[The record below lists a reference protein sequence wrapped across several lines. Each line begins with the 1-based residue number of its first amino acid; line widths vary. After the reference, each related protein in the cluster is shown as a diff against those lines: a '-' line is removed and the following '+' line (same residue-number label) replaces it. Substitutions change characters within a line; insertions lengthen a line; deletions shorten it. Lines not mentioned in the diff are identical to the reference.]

1 MGAPTTEDMAK
12 AASGLVEAGFQAAV
26 ERDDKRRDGPLVYER
41 VRWTLTRGEHEE
53 LELEALSYP
62 DGTETF
68 FLRLARFHGMR
79 THSFPLDSWKLWPE
93 RIEFKYYV
101 HPDTGQG
108 LTFTLVFDP

>member
-1 MGAPTTEDMAK
+1 MAATTEDMAN
-12 AASGLVEAGFQAAV
+12 AASGLVDAGFHAVV
-26 ERDDKRRDGPLVYER
+26 ERDDKRRDGTLVYER

-62 DGTETF
+62 DGTESF
-68 FLRLARFHGMR
+68 FLRLVRFHGMR

-101 HPDTGQG
+101 HPETGQG
-108 LTFTLVFDP
+108 LAFTLVFAP